1 MITINNWIVFFILV
15 LPAVK
20 MYAITQFPMVDD
32 FFDLFGI
39 FSCVFLVVLSFP
51 IRKRLVI
58 PKGCQYIFMFLALL
72 LLSTGIQYR
81 DNLLGLISETSKIL
95 IVVLYLIL
103 AFSSGKRSFTKAL
116 CMFRKIYLIILFV
129 DSFCLL
135 VEMLG
140 LQIYESNIFTVLGM
154 DNYAA
159 FGIVPML
166 SVIFY
171 ISYKTKSRIQ
181 TIDKL
186 VFASCMAAKIA
197 TFSFTAIISMAVMA
211 AVIYFSLHARQIR
224 KNISP
229 KFIICMVVVLIV
241 GVVYFRM
248 DKKIDLLLAGT
259 GKGIS
264 NRTMIWSQTLKSI
277 PKSPIIGFGYTV
289 GDQFKKIT
297 GFYHVAWESTQTHPH
312 NYILEIL
319 FYTGILGVLIYGGIL
334 SQLIKAI
341 RRNIQN
347 KITAVVLGGVVGF
360 LVLSI
365 PDGYILVPPIYVFL
379 TVVYLE
385 NEYTKICCQS
395 VGVE

>member
-1 MITINNWIVFFILV
+1 
-15 LPAVK
+15 

-39 FSCVFLVVLSFP
+39 FSCVFLGTLSFS
-51 IRKRLVI
+51 IRKHLVI
-58 PKGCQYIFMFLALL
+58 SKGCQCIFMFLALL
-72 LLSTGIQYR
+72 LFSTGMQYQ

-103 AFSSGKRSFTKAL
+103 SFSSGEKSFTKAL

-129 DSFCLL
+129 DSLSLL
-135 VEMLG
+135 MEMLG

-159 FGIVPML
+159 FSIVPML

-171 ISYKTKSRIQ
+171 TSYKTKGKIQ
-181 TIDKL
+181 KFDKL
-186 VFASCMAAKIA
+186 AFVSCMAAKIV
-197 TFSFTAIISMAVMA
+197 TFSFTAIIAMAVMA
-211 AVIYFSLHARQIR
+211 VVIYFSMHTKQIR
-224 KNISP
+224 KIISP
-229 KFIICMVVVLIV
+229 QFIICMVVVLII

-248 DKKIDLLLAGT
+248 DERIDLLFAGT

-264 NRTMIWSQTLKSI
+264 NRALIWKQTLKSLSQ
-277 PKSPIIGFGYTV
+277 SPIIGYGYTS

-319 FYTGILGVLIYGGIL
+319 FCTGGVGLLVYGGVF
-334 SQLIKAI
+334 SQLVKAI

-360 LVLSI
+360 LVLAI
-365 PDGYILVPPIYVFL
+365 PDGYILLPPIYVFF

-385 NEYTKICCQS
+385 NEYSKMRLQS
-395 VGVE
+395 VGGKLKVGSQRC